1 MRSSTI
7 VVLVL
12 GTAVVAVGG
21 YVAVSVLGKGG
32 GLPGANPGS
41 TGSSSNT
48 GGSGN
53 WADQL
58 IGFMGALDDLGVG
71 YYSSD
76 VKP

>member
-12 GTAVVAVGG
+12 GTAIVAVGG
-21 YVAVSVLGKGG
+21 YVAVAVLGKGE
-32 GLPGANPGS
+32 GLAGAKPGS
-41 TGSSSNT
+41 TGSSQNT
-48 GGSGN
+48 GGSSN

-71 YYSSD
+71 AYSRD

>member
-1 MRSSTI
+1 MRTSTI

-21 YVAVSVLGKGG
+21 YVAVSVLGKGE

-71 YYSSD
+71 AYSRD